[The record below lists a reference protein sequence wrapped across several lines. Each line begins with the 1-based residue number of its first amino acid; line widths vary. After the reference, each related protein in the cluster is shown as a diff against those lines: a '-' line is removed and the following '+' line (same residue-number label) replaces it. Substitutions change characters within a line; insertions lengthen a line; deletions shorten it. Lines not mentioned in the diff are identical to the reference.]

1 MGARVNKSEL
11 VDAIAEKRGLPRKRA
26 EAVVEMVFEMMVD
39 SLKQGERIEV
49 RGFGSFVVKHYG
61 AYQGRNP
68 RSGQPIQVKEKR
80 LPFFKVG
87 KELKERVDADKTP
100 IAVDHDDADED
111 STPPAPAPAPAAPD
125 PAGGGGPGST

>member
-1 MGARVNKSEL
+1 MNKSEL